1 MSELR
6 RHAVTGIILA
16 GGRATR
22 MGGMDKGLVELS
34 GQAMVDH
41 VAQRLAPQTAA
52 LVINANRNRKEY
64 ERRGWPV
71 VPDAFGEFAGPLAG
85 MAAGLATSGTDWAIT
100 VPCDS
105 PLVPPDLV
113 TRLGSAVHA
122 ANADIGV
129 ARGAGRMQPVFALLP
144 RRLLPDLEQFLRD
157 GGRKIDQWYAR
168 HHVALADFEDAAEA
182 FLNVNTPEDR
192 DALEAR
198 LAGLDARGAAQ
209 QGDPRDHE

>member
-1 MSELR
+1 MTQPQLHS
-6 RHAVTGIILA
+6 VTGIILA

-22 MGGMDKGLVELS
+22 MGGTDKGLVELA
-34 GQAMVDH
+34 GQSMVDH
-41 VAQRLAPQTAA
+41 VAQRLAPQTGA
-52 LVINANRNRKEY
+52 LVINANRNRVAY
-64 ERRGWPV
+64 EQRGWPV

-85 MAAGLATSGTDWAIT
+85 MAAGLTASTTAWAVT

-113 TRLGSAVHA
+113 ARLSSAVHA
-122 ANADIGV
+122 DNADLAV
-129 ARGAGRMQPVFALLP
+129 AWGAGRMQPVFALLP
-144 RRLLPDLEQFLRD
+144 RRLLPDLEAFLRD

-168 HHVALADFEDAAEA
+168 HRVAQADFEDCAEA

-198 LAGLDARGAAQ
+198 LTRLEAPGAAQ
-209 QGDPRDHE
+209 PGEL